1 MFIRYDGN
9 IGIGTIT
16 PSYTLDVNGTA
27 NITGTTTCNTINCN
41 NGYVLEFGVGA
52 TKEVNAGKIGYGY
65 FDSGASLNIVGAGTL
80 NGNRCVRIWDNL
92 AIGTSANTN
101 YTLQVGGTANIT
113 GTITTNNIDNYN
125 LNLGINTSILP
136 IIPTYPTIT
145 SNTYIHSSATAP
157 FLYQNGTYIFSGSS
171 LYATGN
177 QFYFSGFN
185 ATGWSSQIGYNTTNG
200 TYTGNKGTTITTQA
214 ILLGEFLEVNLPYST
229 NLTKITFTHYG
240 INSLQILGKNST
252 DSTAPYVLIQSVS
265 ISNTASYDPSGYPFY
280 NTNTTINITNTNYYT
295 YYRFVVSSYA
305 SLSPSVNALNYAN
318 ITNLKFYGNI
328 NDQYA
333 LQLKANDGVSVVG
346 SITTTGNITAT
357 GNLTYQPRYKS
368 NWTAVNQ
375 SSGNVAFN

>member
-1 MFIRYDGN
+1 
-9 IGIGTIT
+9 
-16 PSYTLDVNGTA
+16 
-27 NITGTTTCNTINCN
+27 
-41 NGYVLEFGVGA
+41 
-52 TKEVNAGKIGYGY
+52 
-65 FDSGASLNIVGAGTL
+65 
-80 NGNRCVRIWDNL
+80 VRIWDNL

-265 ISNTASYDPSGYPFY
+265 ISNTASYDPSSYPYY

-368 NWTAVNQ
+368 SWTAVNQ
-375 SSGNVAFN
+375 SSGNVAFNLPFTMDFENLPIYKVLYCDGTSATPAFGNTYDITGSIKNYQANTGVVIKYTSATQVTINLSVAAIAWYETSYFTSGRIRLILY